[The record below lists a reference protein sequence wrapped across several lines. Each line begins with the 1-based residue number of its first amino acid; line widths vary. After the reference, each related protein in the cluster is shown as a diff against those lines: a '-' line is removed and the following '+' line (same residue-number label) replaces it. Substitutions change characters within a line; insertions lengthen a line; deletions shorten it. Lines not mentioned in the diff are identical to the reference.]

1 MKWVWEL
8 SGYFEKS
15 VKNSEGEFTPKLIRR
30 RKKKGEAAAA
40 AAVGLMVV

>member
-1 MKWVWEL
+1 M

-30 RKKKGEAAAA
+30 GKKKGEA

>member
-1 MKWVWEL
+1 M

-30 RKKKGEAAAA
+30 GKKKGEAAAAAA